1 MCDGDIDGINGERK
15 IGNEKKARGESCCI
29 CNNRDTVR

>member
-15 IGNEKKARGESCCI
+15 IGNEKKARGESS
-29 CNNRDTVR
+29 VLLHLQ